1 MAHASATNNTHLA
14 ASPSTRYFGR
24 DQALEQQAA
33 FLAVAG
39 ETTNPCFPIG
49 SNDTSAKHLRGT
61 SNATACAASTSAIL
75 VGPSSSSSSSSAE
88 TGDGGG
94 RCLHADGTRCGFLG
108 EYQPSAGSAGD
119 LYAFSNFAY
128 TWAFL
133 GVDAAADIAEVRARA
148 ATICSYDMS
157 ELAEYNA
164 GLPAPTDPDYLTG
177 YCFSAM
183 YAVELLST
191 GYGFPETA
199 TPITVVTDVNGT
211 EVSWALGSIIYQANA
226 LDWVLEKPADDDYLP
241 SSECADKYV
250 RKFRTLVVGVPLLCV
265 AILAIFAIWIIHL
278 LEVVRNGAREP
289 KASGTIK
296 AGVDLASVLK
306 DHAVDNE
313 NPIVSNAEDIA
324 YVRVRGLSE

>member
-1 MAHASATNNTHLA
+1 M
-14 ASPSTRYFGR
+14 
-24 DQALEQQAA
+24 
-33 FLAVAG
+33 AG

-75 VGPSSSSSSSSAE
+75 VGPSSSSSSSSSTE

-108 EYQPSAGSAGD
+108 EYQPSAGSAGK

-164 GLPAPTDPDYLTG
+164 GLPVPSDPDYLTG

-226 LDWVLEKPADDDYLP
+226 LDWVLEPPTDDDYLH
-241 SSECADKYV
+241 SSECADKYA
-250 RKFRTLVVGVPLLCV
+250 RKFWTLVIGVPLLCV
-265 AILAIFAIWIIHL
+265 AVLAIWIWIIYL
-278 LEVVRNGAREP
+278 RGVVRNWAREP
-289 KASGTIK
+289 KASSTIK
-296 AGVDLASVLK
+296 AESDLASFFY
-306 DHAVDNE
+306 HAVDNE

-324 YVRVRGLSE
+324 DVRVRGMTE